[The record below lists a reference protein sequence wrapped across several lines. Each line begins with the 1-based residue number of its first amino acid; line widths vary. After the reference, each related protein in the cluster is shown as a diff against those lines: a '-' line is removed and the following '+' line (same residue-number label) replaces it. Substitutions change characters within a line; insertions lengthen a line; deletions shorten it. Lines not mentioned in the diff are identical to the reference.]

1 MAQELTVKVTNP
13 DGTSSMK
20 KIYVIRAWQ
29 ESSGKQIFLFAN
41 GVYGYK
47 DESPVRSESEFD
59 AIHNKQQKQAAIFW
73 WKKTGAEYSAR
84 FYAEQEAKAA
94 EKAGVYQFELQ
105 GSESD
110 LDSILYVRKSAKKGK
125 GAVSDPHPWM
135 KWFSKRPEWWGQ
147 ATVIT
152 FADFTYELI
161 KPDDETTGPQTATA
175 QPEEKPDESGRGSM
189 AMPEN
194 KIRPDTGEFASF

>member
-105 GSESD
+105 
-110 LDSILYVRKSAKKGK
+110 VPR
-125 GAVSDPHPWM
+125 
-135 KWFSKRPEWWGQ
+135 
-147 ATVIT
+147 ATSTRSSTCVNLRRRARAPYPTRI
-152 FADFTYELI
+152 
-161 KPDDETTGPQTATA
+161 PG
-175 QPEEKPDESGRGSM
+175 
-189 AMPEN
+189 
-194 KIRPDTGEFASF
+194 